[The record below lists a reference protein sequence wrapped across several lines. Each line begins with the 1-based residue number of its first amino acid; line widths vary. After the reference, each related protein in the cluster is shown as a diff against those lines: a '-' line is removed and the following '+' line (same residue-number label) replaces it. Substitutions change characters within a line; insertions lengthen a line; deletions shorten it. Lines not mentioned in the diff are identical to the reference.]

1 MSKQYI
7 SKSIIEQMRENGMS
21 DYEIDNFMREIC
33 INQKEENKTTTKCTE
48 CKYFSEVYENKI
60 CKKDNPKFL
69 ERNTIGCYGGE
80 KW

>member
-1 MSKQYI
+1 MIKQYI

-33 INQKEENKTTTKCTE
+33 INQKEENKTTAKGIE
-48 CKYFSEVYENKI
+48 CKYFAEVYGNKI
-60 CKKDNPKFL
+60 CKKDIPKFL
-69 ERNTIGCYGGE
+69 NRNSIGCCGGE